1 MDSDWAIQSLLDVLD
16 FQHWTK
22 HIQCSQHRCWCSKKA
37 WVGGKHRFSITTIR
51 QFRRH
56 LKTLIRGWEI
66 VAHCD
71 SWLTL
76 ATYLHTNHSMRS
88 VCTQT
93 IMQND
98 EIIWI
103 KQPGGIAEFWWL
115 GGSQFPFHLL
125 HSTPLWTP
133 DPPASYA
140 PKKCSL
146 QFIPLFQRS
155 FRCLTR
161 ACSRQKL
168 APITHKSSLLG
179 DLLCSPQPVY
189 KNLFGRTSRTDT
201 VYTCCN
207 VLHSPSMSLK
217 HNGADKTR

>member
-22 HIQCSQHRCWCSKKA
+22 RIQCSQNSCWCSKKA
-37 WVGGKHRFSITTIR
+37 AVGGKHRFSITTIR

-56 LKTLIRGWEI
+56 LKTLIPGWEI

-133 DPPASYA
+133 DPLPAM
-140 PKKCSL
+140 
-146 QFIPLFQRS
+146 PLRS
-155 FRCLTR
+155 ALCNSFHCFNDLSD
-161 ACSRQKL
+161 ASRGHAAGKKL

-179 DLLCSPQPVY
+179 DLVCSPQPVLQ
-189 KNLFGRTSRTDT
+189 KFAWTDEPNWYSIHMLQRST
-201 VYTCCN
+201 FTKYVTE
-207 VLHSPSMSLK
+207 
-217 HNGADKTR
+217 A

>member
-1 MDSDWAIQSLLDVLD
+1 MYSDWAIQSLLDVLD

-22 HIQCSQHRCWCSKKA
+22 RIQCSQHRCWCSKKA
-37 WVGGKHRFSITTIR
+37 GVGGKHRFSITTIG

-76 ATYLHTNHSMRS
+76 ATYLHTNHSMQS

-161 ACSRQKL
+161 ACSRQKTCSNHPQKFSFGGL
-168 APITHKSSLLG
+168 AVFTTAVL
-179 DLLCSPQPVY
+179 QNVW
-189 KNLFGRTSRTDT
+189 TDEPNWYSIHMLQRST
-201 VYTCCN
+201 FTKYVTE
-207 VLHSPSMSLK
+207 
-217 HNGADKTR
+217 A